1 MYLFIFSGTHSVMKA
16 FAIYEITFLLIVFF
30 FFFVSLTLWFMCG
43 SGTVSFTI
51 VDKQVFCYLL
61 IISLCFVSFLALM
74 TATLVHHSSLLMCSY
89 IRRFLLLGQIQ
100 LLEGLLSCMKILMI
114 LARVISKLSTYVT
127 LINVY

>member
-16 FAIYEITFLLIVFF
+16 FAIYEITFLLIVF

-89 IRRFLLLGQIQ
+89 ICRFLLLGQIQ